1 MKIRTLTI
9 LSLAL
14 ATLGAWG
21 KTYTLTSPD
30 GQTVVTVDDSQNL
43 TWAVDNGRT
52 QVLLPS
58 AIGMT
63 MSDGKHYG
71 TGVKVVGTKTGQDK
85 DCRSM
90 TLRCTGDYNV
100 EFRAYNGAACYRF
113 VNITPKQV
121 NVVNERAEFRF
132 AADYEAFI
140 PYVNDNRAGERYC
153 YSFESYYDEQRLSEM
168 FPDSLAITPLA
179 ATLPEGKRAVIMEAN
194 QLDYPGMF
202 LKKGEGHSLVAE
214 FAPYPLEEAVNKQA
228 SLNLVPTKRAD
239 YIARVTGRKFFPWRV
254 VVISTHDTDLL
265 TCDIA
270 TKLGPKSRLK
280 DTAWIKPGKVA
291 WDWWNNWNLSG
302 VDFPAG
308 MNTETYR
315 YYIDFAAANG
325 LEYIIIDEGWSNPE
339 DLLDTSIA
347 IDLPA
352 LVGYAAGKGVGIILW
367 SSWRNLVQ
375 RGPEKMEE
383 VMAHYAKLGIKGF
396 KVDFFDRDDQ
406 HVMES
411 ACEVAECAA
420 RHRLVLDYHGM
431 KPSGLQL
438 AYPNILNFEGVKG
451 LENSK
456 WEPRSD
462 HGPLHDQPRY
472 DCTIPYLRM
481 LPGPLD
487 YTPGAMSNATRD
499 QFFGN
504 NNHPMS
510 QGTRVHQ
517 MAMYTI
523 FHAPL
528 QMLADSPTMYM
539 KNQPC
544 TDFIAAVPT
553 VWDETVAIDG
563 RMGDYV
569 VMARRKGDTWW
580 VAAMGDWQPR
590 DITIDLSRL
599 RKVGTKAVVFED
611 GINADREATDYKRT
625 EKTLRPGEKLTIHLA
640 PGGGWTARI
649 VK

>member
-14 ATLGAWG
+14 ATIGAWG

-43 TWAVDNGRT
+43 TWAVDNGHM

-71 TGVKVVGTKTGQDK
+71 TGVKVIGTKTGQDK

-90 TLRCTGDYNV
+90 TLRCT
-100 EFRAYNGAACYRF
+100 
-113 VNITPKQV
+113 
-121 NVVNERAEFRF
+121 
-132 AADYEAFI
+132 
-140 PYVNDNRAGERYC
+140 AGERY
-153 YSFESYYDEQRLSEM
+153 YHSSKSYYDEQRLSEI

-308 MNTETYR
+308 MNTDTYR

-352 LVGYAAGKGVGIILW
+352 LVGYAADKGVGIILW

-481 LPGPLD
+481 LPGPQD

-625 EKTLRPGEKLTIHLA
+625 EKTLRPGEKLTVHLA